1 MAALRAVSR
10 ASTTVGWA
18 DTKAALTA
26 DWWGAPKGVMWV
38 LSKDK
43 MSVGCSV
50 PRWVDWTVLLLVVLM
65 AALKAGCSVVLMVVS

>member
-1 MAALRAVSR
+1 
-10 ASTTVGWA
+10 
-18 DTKAALTA
+18 
-26 DWWGAPKGVMWV
+26 MWV
-38 LSKDK
+38 LSKDV